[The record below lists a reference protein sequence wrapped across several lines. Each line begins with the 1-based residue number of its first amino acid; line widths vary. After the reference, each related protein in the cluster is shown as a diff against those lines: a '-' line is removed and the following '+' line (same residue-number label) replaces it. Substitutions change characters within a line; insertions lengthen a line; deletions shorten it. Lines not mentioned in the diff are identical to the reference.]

1 MLTVSYCT
9 VSMLR
14 YNVRA
19 VVFATGGIHTNR
31 FLVAATNQ
39 TNGVEIRI
47 FPDISS
53 DKDWPSYEQREIT
66 GYFLPAD
73 CGEKFHKCNQP
84 LVVAANAASTSAKR
98 GQTDQQSFILILP
111 LAKALG
117 FLKLKVNSIGFL
129 SISEEPHII
138 DLSEQKYNCSPT
150 SVYHIRNSYYVV
162 CPNAASNY
170 VKLLELRL
178 NTTHLEESYL
188 PVLEHPHLESVRSLT
203 NSLYVDLPSESG
215 PVIFFATRY
224 EVFYFR
230 PLQYVIEELDI
241 GLREK
246 ECFAKSIEYIGDWEM
261 LIYCDNDQAMYVDM
275 NREFIFTS
283 VEYAKDGRPYIC
295 PNPDVYLAIYA
306 KAHYILYAF
315 RSTKQASNFELP
327 GRNFDN
333 GICLGSQ
340 NVTLFAFSDRERGTQ
355 LLNTSA
361 TGSIRSLSGTT
372 CTNYPCQPLVILQDR
387 YLVIREKREGSWFI
401 SILDSSKDFSLVL
414 EAQHSNAD
422 LMTVIESVG
431 VLEENMTVI
440 ENVGV
445 LKENEGKE
453 NENENKL
460 NGSKVTPKGIERA
473 AAQSNE
479 NEDVIVPAVIVPAV
493 IVPSV
498 VVSAVAVSII
508 LLAFL
513 YYRKK

>member
-1 MLTVSYCT
+1 MT
-9 VSMLR
+9 
-14 YNVRA
+14 
-19 VVFATGGIHTNR
+19 
-31 FLVAATNQ
+31 ATNQ

-47 FPDISS
+47 VYSE
-53 DKDWPSYEQREIT
+53 KDYAQREIN
-66 GYFLPAD
+66 GHFLSPE
-73 CGEKFHKCNQP
+73 CGENYHGCSQP
-84 LVVAANAASTSAKR
+84 LVLNTSAALAKR
-98 GQTDQQSFILILP
+98 EQSFVVILP
-111 LAKALG
+111 LEKALG
-117 FLKLKVNSIGFL
+117 LMQFSVGL
-129 SISEEPHII
+129 SEEPHII

-150 SVYHIRNSYYVV
+150 SVYHIRNSYYIV

-170 VKLLELRL
+170 IKLLELRL

-215 PVIFFATRY
+215 PVIFFATGY

-241 GLREK
+241 GLQEK

-422 LMTVIESVG
+422 LMTLIDNVHVCAQAAIGALDSSDSPTHIPVNIVISVTVVSVSFLVVLIVSG
-431 VLEENMTVI
+431 VLFRCI
-440 ENVGV
+440 
-445 LKENEGKE
+445 
-453 NENENKL
+453 
-460 NGSKVTPKGIERA
+460 
-473 AAQSNE
+473 
-479 NEDVIVPAVIVPAV
+479 
-493 IVPSV
+493 
-498 VVSAVAVSII
+498 
-508 LLAFL
+508 
-513 YYRKK
+513 RKKPSTSTIVHHEQRHTMSESMVPGTYGKGMCICYSLFTA